1 MSKFTF
7 FLKAS
12 NLHDADDERK
22 KAIFLAYCGTEVY
35 SLAST
40 LVDPDTLET
49 IAWSALQAKLAAH
62 YQPTTPVRVYRHQ
75 FAQMRQADGE
85 STNDFITRLR
95 ALLPKCK
102 YKDPEEQLIDRLI
115 FGLTN
120 ITLQKKYLVDE
131 AASLQDILKAAKA
144 SEVSETSVAEIKR
157 ATPTVH
163 HIPDESTWLAC
174 PPDEKHSE
182 STTPDDTCLQIR
194 RAPDH
199 DARETPRSDRCAG
212 CNGNHPRFRCHFKDA
227 YCCRCQCRGH
237 IAEVCRAA
245 NPTPAN
251 PQNQRPYFPPRNR
264 RPPFS
269 RNVSRPADNS
279 NSSNQRENLEK
290 IADIFLLC
298 KRRRRPSQ
306 DSSFFCSQMF
316 ACRNLYRLQH
326 KYPIMQQ
333 TVDQIMTNAIESIY
347 TKLTEVK
354 DIMDTMLDISI
365 EAAAE
370 SMELT
375 LCSARSAVDT
385 IMDIDMAQ
393 MMASSVD
400 KIIFKSDDLLEHF
413 LPITD
418 EEFFAIAFSDRS
430 GAASLENQEGE
441 PSYYRRLSSLS
452 MKLCSR
458 AYQHSR
464 IKIKLGAEQVLLQ
477 LEQLFYLLKYTKE
490 ELDYKVH
497 RGHEKMYQMWKE
509 WYKGEPKQDQSN
521 GANQTEMESHSL
533 ATSYTVAQ
541 KMQEV
546 CQNVLTN
553 LQSLPEHLQQKVQQA
568 QCDLTEVQAV
578 LSTATS
584 FQDLP
589 SGFMKETTEKI
600 NKARKALFEVMEYI
614 AKYTCQPWVEGPYC
628 PAEYSAE
635 ESIKHNNVY

>member
-1 MSKFTF
+1 MNSAMAPPPPVFNSETEAWTSYMSKFTF

-102 YKDPEEQLIDRLI
+102 YKDPEKQLIDRLI

-194 RAPDH
+194 RASDH
-199 DARETPRSDRCAG
+199 NAKETPRSDRCAG
-212 CNGNHPRFRCHFKDA
+212 CNGNHPRFRCHFKDT
-227 YCCRCQCRGH
+227 YCRRCQRRGH

-245 NPTPAN
+245 NPTPAD

-279 NSSNQRENLEK
+279 HSSNQREK
-290 IADIFLLC
+290 
-298 KRRRRPSQ
+298 
-306 DSSFFCSQMF
+306 
-316 ACRNLYRLQH
+316 
-326 KYPIMQQ
+326 PI
-333 TVDQIMTNAIESIY
+333 
-347 TKLTEVK
+347 
-354 DIMDTMLDISI
+354 
-365 EAAAE
+365 
-370 SMELT
+370 
-375 LCSARSAVDT
+375 
-385 IMDIDMAQ
+385 
-393 MMASSVD
+393 
-400 KIIFKSDDLLEHF
+400 
-413 LPITD
+413 
-418 EEFFAIAFSDRS
+418 
-430 GAASLENQEGE
+430 
-441 PSYYRRLSSLS
+441 
-452 MKLCSR
+452 
-458 AYQHSR
+458 
-464 IKIKLGAEQVLLQ
+464 
-477 LEQLFYLLKYTKE
+477 
-490 ELDYKVH
+490 
-497 RGHEKMYQMWKE
+497 
-509 WYKGEPKQDQSN
+509 
-521 GANQTEMESHSL
+521 
-533 ATSYTVAQ
+533 
-541 KMQEV
+541 
-546 CQNVLTN
+546 
-553 LQSLPEHLQQKVQQA
+553 
-568 QCDLTEVQAV
+568 
-578 LSTATS
+578 
-584 FQDLP
+584 QDLP
-589 SGFMKETTEKI
+589 EPLRDSSEGCLLPLAAGGDQNASTQPGPSETSLSRATEPAVQASSSQQNELRRSQRTVKPPIRLQDYVMWI
-600 NKARKALFEVMEYI
+600 N
-614 AKYTCQPWVEGPYC
+614 T
-628 PAEYSAE
+628 
-635 ESIKHNNVY
+635 

>member
-1 MSKFTF
+1 MAETDMKSIARSTEP
-7 FLKAS
+7 L
-12 NLHDADDERK
+12 LH
-22 KAIFLAYCGTEVY
+22 IFEPQL
-35 SLAST
+35 S
-40 LVDPDTLET
+40 
-49 IAWSALQAKLAAH
+49 
-62 YQPTTPVRVYRHQ
+62 
-75 FAQMRQADGE
+75 FA
-85 STNDFITRLR
+85 N
-95 ALLPKCK
+95 
-102 YKDPEEQLIDRLI
+102 
-115 FGLTN
+115 
-120 ITLQKKYLVDE
+120 
-131 AASLQDILKAAKA
+131 
-144 SEVSETSVAEIKR
+144 
-157 ATPTVH
+157 
-163 HIPDESTWLAC
+163 
-174 PPDEKHSE
+174 
-182 STTPDDTCLQIR
+182 
-194 RAPDH
+194 
-199 DARETPRSDRCAG
+199 
-212 CNGNHPRFRCHFKDA
+212 
-227 YCCRCQCRGH
+227 
-237 IAEVCRAA
+237 
-245 NPTPAN
+245 
-251 PQNQRPYFPPRNR
+251 
-264 RPPFS
+264 
-269 RNVSRPADNS
+269 
-279 NSSNQRENLEK
+279 
-290 IADIFLLC
+290 
-298 KRRRRPSQ
+298 
-306 DSSFFCSQMF
+306 MF

-370 SMELT
+370 SVEVT

-441 PSYYRRLSSLS
+441 PTYYRRLSSLS

-464 IKIKLGAEQVLLQ
+464 IKIKLGAEQALLQ

-553 LQSLPEHLQQKVQQA
+553 LQSLPEHLQHKVQQA
-568 QCDLTEVQAV
+568 QCDLTELQAV

>member
-1 MSKFTF
+1 MVSSAAGAGGDGARVPG
-7 FLKAS
+7 LS
-12 NLHDADDERK
+12 Q
-22 KAIFLAYCGTEVY
+22 
-35 SLAST
+35 
-40 LVDPDTLET
+40 LVLLQQET
-49 IAWSALQAKLAAH
+49 A
-62 YQPTTPVRVYRHQ
+62 V
-75 FAQMRQADGE
+75 
-85 STNDFITRLR
+85 
-95 ALLPKCK
+95 
-102 YKDPEEQLIDRLI
+102 
-115 FGLTN
+115 
-120 ITLQKKYLVDE
+120 LVE
-131 AASLQDILKAAKA
+131 G
-144 SEVSETSVAEIKR
+144 
-157 ATPTVH
+157 
-163 HIPDESTWLAC
+163 WC
-174 PPDEKHSE
+174 
-182 STTPDDTCLQIR
+182 
-194 RAPDH
+194 
-199 DARETPRSDRCAG
+199 
-212 CNGNHPRFRCHFKDA
+212 
-227 YCCRCQCRGH
+227 
-237 IAEVCRAA
+237 AEVIWGLSAG
-245 NPTPAN
+245 
-251 PQNQRPYFPPRNR
+251 
-264 RPPFS
+264 
-269 RNVSRPADNS
+269 
-279 NSSNQRENLEK
+279 
-290 IADIFLLC
+290 
-298 KRRRRPSQ
+298 KRG
-306 DSSFFCSQMF
+306 
-316 ACRNLYRLQH
+316 
-326 KYPIMQQ
+326 
-333 TVDQIMTNAIESIY
+333 VDLGDDLSLIMTNAIESIY

-354 DIMDTMLDISI
+354 DIMDTMLVVSI

-370 SMELT
+370 SVEVM

-413 LPITD
+413 LPIVD

-464 IKIKLGAEQVLLQ
+464 IKIKLGAEQALLQ
-477 LEQLFYLLKYTKE
+477 LEQLFYLLQYTKE

-568 QCDLTEVQAV
+568 QCDLTELQAV

>member
-1 MSKFTF
+1 MVIPTKWTPGLSPIVESIK
-7 FLKAS
+7 
-12 NLHDADDERK
+12 EM
-22 KAIFLAYCGTEVY
+22 
-35 SLAST
+35 
-40 LVDPDTLET
+40 DP
-49 IAWSALQAKLAAH
+49 Q
-62 YQPTTPVRVYRHQ
+62 
-75 FAQMRQADGE
+75 DGE
-85 STNDFITRLR
+85 SSQCSGETTYTIWQREPSEDS
-95 ALLPKCK
+95 
-102 YKDPEEQLIDRLI
+102 PED
-115 FGLTN
+115 
-120 ITLQKKYLVDE
+120 
-131 AASLQDILKAAKA
+131 SLAFP
-144 SEVSETSVAEIKR
+144 SF
-157 ATPTVH
+157 
-163 HIPDESTWLAC
+163 
-174 PPDEKHSE
+174 
-182 STTPDDTCLQIR
+182 
-194 RAPDH
+194 
-199 DARETPRSDRCAG
+199 PRS
-212 CNGNHPRFRCHFKDA
+212 CNGMTKNQFQTPPEQWKKLLIAFWNCQSMIARLFLFMFYKYIKTTEAGNGFIVGFECCPLVLIIIIIMSSPGAELIPTRIVDDHQSHPAIQAVFEMAETDVKSIARSTEPLL
-227 YCCRCQCRGH
+227 H
-237 IAEVCRAA
+237 IFEPQLSFA
-245 NPTPAN
+245 N
-251 PQNQRPYFPPRNR
+251 
-264 RPPFS
+264 
-269 RNVSRPADNS
+269 
-279 NSSNQRENLEK
+279 
-290 IADIFLLC
+290 
-298 KRRRRPSQ
+298 
-306 DSSFFCSQMF
+306 MF

-370 SMELT
+370 SVEVT

-430 GAASLENQEGE
+430 RAACPENQEGE
-441 PSYYRRLSSLS
+441 PTYYRRLSSLS

-464 IKIKLGAEQVLLQ
+464 IKIKLGAEQALLQ

-568 QCDLTEVQAV
+568 QCDLTELQAV
-578 LSTATS
+578 FSTATS

>member
-1 MSKFTF
+1 MV
-7 FLKAS
+7 
-12 NLHDADDERK
+12 
-22 KAIFLAYCGTEVY
+22 I
-35 SLAST
+35 
-40 LVDPDTLET
+40 
-49 IAWSALQAKLAAH
+49 
-62 YQPTTPVRVYRHQ
+62 PTKWTPGLSPIVESIKEMEPQ
-75 FAQMRQADGE
+75 DGE
-85 STNDFITRLR
+85 SSQCSGETTYTIWQRE
-95 ALLPKCK
+95 PS
-102 YKDPEEQLIDRLI
+102 KDSPED
-115 FGLTN
+115 
-120 ITLQKKYLVDE
+120 
-131 AASLQDILKAAKA
+131 SLAFP
-144 SEVSETSVAEIKR
+144 SF
-157 ATPTVH
+157 
-163 HIPDESTWLAC
+163 
-174 PPDEKHSE
+174 
-182 STTPDDTCLQIR
+182 
-194 RAPDH
+194 
-199 DARETPRSDRCAG
+199 PRS
-212 CNGNHPRFRCHFKDA
+212 CNGMTKNQFQTPPEQWKKLLIAFWNCQSMIARLFLFMFYKYIKTTEAGNGFIVGFECCPLVLIIIIIMSSPGAELIPTRIVDDHQQSHPAIQAVFEMAETDVKSIARSTEPLL
-227 YCCRCQCRGH
+227 H
-237 IAEVCRAA
+237 IFEPQLSFA
-245 NPTPAN
+245 N
-251 PQNQRPYFPPRNR
+251 
-264 RPPFS
+264 
-269 RNVSRPADNS
+269 
-279 NSSNQRENLEK
+279 
-290 IADIFLLC
+290 
-298 KRRRRPSQ
+298 
-306 DSSFFCSQMF
+306 MF
-316 ACRNLYRLQH
+316 ACRNLYRQQH

-370 SMELT
+370 SVEVT

-400 KIIFKSDDLLEHF
+400 KIIFKSDGLLEHF

-430 GAASLENQEGE
+430 RAACPENQEGE
-441 PSYYRRLSSLS
+441 PPYCRRLSSLS

-464 IKIKLGAEQVLLQ
+464 IKIKLGAEQALLQ

-568 QCDLTEVQAV
+568 QCDLTELQAV